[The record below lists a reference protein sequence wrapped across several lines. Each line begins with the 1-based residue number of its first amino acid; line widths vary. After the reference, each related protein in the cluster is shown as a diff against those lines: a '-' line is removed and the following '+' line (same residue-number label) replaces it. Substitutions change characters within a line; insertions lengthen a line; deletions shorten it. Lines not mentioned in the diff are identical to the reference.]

1 MLISKTHISLKRTT
15 LEHSIHL
22 VLILSLTLSFH
33 FIIIYRDIFCAKQD
47 VKAAVSPV
55 IIF

>member
-15 LEHSIHL
+15 LSNIQHL
-22 VLILSLTLSFH
+22 VLILPSILSFH

-47 VKAAVSPV
+47 VKAAVSPI